1 MNKTV
6 KAVLLLLTLCTISAQ
21 AIELDTLYYD
31 KYGKGVGAQ
40 VFASYYRVVPKDR
53 DNDSVKPMRDFYMT
67 GEMKAEGNFISID
80 AEDDS
85 RSMLDGEVIRYFK
98 DGKIERKGFYRKG
111 LKQGNHIQYQ
121 ENGLVLT
128 NENYI
133 NGKLNGVFTQFAEDG
148 KSGIQIEYSDGEPID
163 EYATLFNRDGLRSLV
178 LRDSK
183 KPVYSSPTVDDIQ
196 LEQIDEDTWQTY
208 HINNLFVSIANI
220 VTRGYGKYYQIPIY
234 IENRSMFPV
243 SFDPDDMRA
252 YVIDK
257 NGVNTELNVLSKE
270 EFDERVSNRQ
280 GLAML
285 GVALVACLA
294 IADAALSSSTT
305 TYDGPDGV
313 YTRTTKSFDGLAAFQ
328 AEVIAAETIVG
339 VSNSLNENR
348 IIKQEGYLTPT
359 TVNPGESICG
369 FVNIVYKRGFSLGIS
384 LKMEGM
390 EFFFPW
396 DVNKADHF
404 VTEPIINTPG

>member
-6 KAVLLLLTLCTISAQ
+6 KTVLLLLSLCTITAQ

-40 VFASYYRVVPKDR
+40 VFSSYYRVVPKVI
-53 DNDSVKPMRDFYMT
+53 DNDSVKPMRDFYVT
-67 GEMKAEGNFISID
+67 GEMKMEGNFISVD

-85 RSMLDGEVIRYFK
+85 RSMFDGEVISYFK
-98 DGKIERKGFYRKG
+98 NGEIERKVFFEKG
-111 LKQGNHIQYQ
+111 LKQGNHIQYM

-128 NENYI
+128 SENYI
-133 NGKLNGVFTQFAEDG
+133 NGKLNGVSTQFDEDG
-148 KSGIQIEYSDGEPID
+148 MSGLQIEYSNGEPID

-183 KPVYSSPTVDDIQ
+183 KPVYFSPTVDNV
-196 LEQIDEDTWQTY
+196 QIEMIDGEKWQTY
-208 HINNLFVSIANI
+208 HINNLFVSMANI

-243 SFDPDDMRA
+243 SFNPDDMRA
-252 YVIDK
+252 YFIDK
-257 NGVNTELNVLSKE
+257 NDFNTELNVLSKE

-280 GLAML
+280 GLAMF

-294 IADAALSSSTT
+294 IADAAISSSTT
-305 TYDGPDGV
+305 TYDGPDGS
-313 YTRTTKSFDGLAAFQ
+313 YTKSTKSFDGLAAFQ
-328 AEVIAAETIVG
+328 AEVIAAETIIG

-359 TVNPGESICG
+359 TVNPGESVCG
-369 FVNIVYKRGFSLGIS
+369 FVNIVYKRCFSLDIS
-384 LKMEGM
+384 LKMEGV
-390 EFFFPW
+390 EYFFPW

-404 VTEPIINTPG
+404 ITAPIINTPG